1 MSQDFQR
8 IYEILKR
15 EFGPQNIRR
24 LSPIEELVLTIL
36 SQNTSDRNRDLA
48 WERLRKRFPELKDIL
63 EADLRELEQLI
74 KPAGL
79 NRQKAR
85 RIKDALSLIKDRF
98 GDLKISIRGR
108 ELYDFLRSI
117 KGVGPKTAAVV
128 ALFSYGEPYFP
139 VDIHIFR
146 VAKRIPLA
154 EGKTRE
160 EVQDRLTRIVPDQL
174 KMELHLLLIELGR
187 KYCRPKPKCALCPIK
202 EMCSFRLR
210 TEKGPPEKFPT
221 LKSFRRK

>member
-1 MSQDFQR
+1 MNPDFQK
-8 IYEILKR
+8 IYEALKR
-15 EFGPQNIRR
+15 EFGPQKIRK
-24 LSPIEELVLTIL
+24 LPPIEELVLTIL

-48 WERLRKRFPELKDIL
+48 WERLRKRFPDLKDIP
-63 EADLRELEQLI
+63 EADLRELEELI

-79 NRQKAR
+79 NRQKAG
-85 RIKDALSLIKDRF
+85 RIKDALTLIKQRF
-98 GDLKISIRGR
+98 GGLKIPLKGK

-139 VDIHIFR
+139 VDTHIFR

-160 EVQDRLTRIVPDQL
+160 AVQNKLTETVPDEL

-187 KYCRPKPKCALCPIK
+187 KYCRPKPKCHQCPIR
-202 EMCSFRLR
+202 EMCKFRLR
-210 TEKGPPEKFPT
+210 KEKEEKG
-221 LKSFRRK
+221 SC